1 MSQQQSQ
8 SVNVNSGVGA
18 ITATSLAVNCSS
30 NVCNEGEPVD
40 FVLTITTDGQV
51 IVKNVT
57 IYAQVSGVQ
66 GSYQVASSNLNIF
79 TEPSGQT
86 TVKIPT
92 SLYIP
97 MNPALRQK
105 LLSGGSIVTVNFYAE
120 ITYNDGSTD
129 KTISTQQTGI
139 GVKLYPVCIS
149 SVGFSRLVYERIWND
164 SIVGT
169 LNFAF
174 YSVPLKFAELFKPFF
189 GNGIPPPCI
198 ATAQAV
204 DTILHQFLHQLMPYI
219 PPFFASLVATGVTAL
234 STATYASPYA
244 ELLANMA
251 SESVSTPYDAAQSYA
266 VLRPQLVSIDSQLKQ
281 FVSQSILSACMD
293 IDPTLTSNIGSATS
307 SIASGIYAQ
316 QFINALSTYASDLFI
331 NILYS
336 KLGYESLS
344 GLAPTRVEI
353 DNDLR
358 QVLDVGQRAG
368 VSSTLIYNIVNNIN
382 SDVES
387 LVNLTINGKTQYSQ
401 LVQQLTSVASQMD
414 NLRMQARN
422 LNVMG
427 INALMSYPRPRMVN
441 ATPLTPNMWFLT
453 INQPATAIAPAVR
466 AFSQSSNCCNLPACS
481 NCTPFGTPGT
491 YGLYGLDQLQSLLSY
506 TPSSTA
512 GTITWQFNPTLYYGY
527 FLYTTLDYYVQ
538 VDLPAGLKIG
548 PYASGIEPLATF
560 VIYEGLVG
568 TIPPCYLNNCFAAPR
583 IYLGLRIEAD
593 LSKIDWASLKL
604 QFPKLTEKQLVEM
617 ILENIIGIAVDAW
630 KPCPTP
636 TNKYLYC
643 YDMEVDVDMCDW
655 TTIHALFSLQFFFFC
670 RGKPGSPGI
679 FTLTF
684 RPFVE
689 YIPFNIVCNPNE
701 TGLYPCTVQF
711 ETQPPQQPQ
720 YQRVYAP
727 PITFEPPPWDSL
739 ENQICSTG
747 PGAVYPPGWD
757 YKVDRAILNTA
768 IQWLQ
773 SQFTPVVKQ
782 LNDYLIDLWVKLIP
796 QALPKYPYPH
806 PIFINGVCSSYYC
819 TATAQASPGQ
829 TLNYSFTIRESNI
842 PLSPCGLPQ
851 WYYQQQ
857 QQIWSKDRY
866 FRVCL
871 TSAPSGGSIQVT
883 VGGTSQTL
891 GVGQCLEYDL
901 GQLQSQANLS
911 VSITIPSNAPSG
923 QYWVGFDTSY
933 YTPSGQW
940 IQADVQYLNIGV
952 NTAPSG
958 TGLVT
963 VVPPIPPP
971 SGLAPNFIWS
981 YWSIPSTLTWT
992 PNTGGASFSAYI
1004 YNMGGN
1010 GTLDIRVCLL
1020 YAPQGGS
1027 IGYFLW
1033 YQTLQNGVPTGTWPQ
1048 SAVEVSN
1055 VFSYSGQASCQ
1066 DIVVGQLNSYIP
1078 LPVTIEI
1085 VQGTYPMVQG
1095 TYVMMFAVGYV
1106 QNNQVTITDKRL
1118 VTINVGTPQPPPPGV
1133 INNLISQALTN
1144 SLYSANQQDPP
1155 DMLSKMIE
1163 ASLSPQTTS
1172 GVVAVVGKTL
1182 ITASSQNQ
1190 EFRDA
1195 VRKYAYLHER
1205 EALFRLLGTYSYLS
1219 LTAKYARDAYNF
1231 ADNAINTINSM
1242 MPNLPSNQQQQL
1254 STVISYLQNVKSN
1267 AGNTLSLL
1275 GLTPN
1280 SSDDDI
1286 ANTVGNM
1293 SLSNAYNAL
1302 QAVGQNM
1309 AGLQSYLLPAISILS
1324 TIAPEV
1330 AAEAPE
1336 EVGAIGGIAGA
1347 SVITAGV
1354 IAGLAGWGLALDLD
1368 TQYCNS
1374 VSTSMGIISADEIL
1388 PPFLKN
1394 VLQNAVSY
1402 KLQITQQGNNLVLN
1416 NIEVDINEGGIFE
1429 VSALAFFPSLYMEY
1443 LATKLGKNSALAEQ
1457 FVNAFVPLISLNPSS
1472 CVVPFYACVE
1482 GQSGQGCLFSTYG
1495 SVLISRD
1502 AIDAYINGSLNTPT
1516 ITLGIVLPQAQ
1527 TYMTVPSVQ
1536 STVATPTVQQSLIAM
1551 SASQSQQQT
1560 TPTYILSSDVTQ
1572 WVVTNVNVYIAKSCN
1587 DTPLISFTCSPNRAS
1602 AQGGM
1607 FICQAQSIWASPN
1620 IDYGS
1625 SYSLCMKYELDIPM
1639 VQSTTPPTTTPSVP
1653 PSLGNFY
1660 IELFAY
1666 DVYTQG
1672 LEQLTTAVVT
1682 PSMSVQQGT
1691 GGNVQTPPS
1700 GSISDAKYY
1709 VTAQISGVQS
1719 TMNLYLDTIF
1729 STPSQQSAQMQIA
1742 IYMLQQQGNQLVVQQ
1757 PQVTISFSPTGNALP
1772 QTCAG
1777 QQYTDENGNVFC
1789 VLDSGAITLATVII
1803 EPGSLVPSSSY
1814 WSAQCPL
1821 ATTVPTTSGWSALTQ
1836 ALYVCGVYQCSGT
1849 TNNTCPAIGV
1859 QLANIGFNG
1868 TITYQVV
1875 ATNITQVPASCNVQS
1890 PQQVTIQTPNG
1901 SAQGFVI
1908 LQNEVTV
1915 YGVPYQPG
1923 STFGQTTQAYI
1934 TYLSIPLSCLPDLVS
1949 AGASIYLLL
1958 QGNLNSQ
1965 PVVIPVPLVAQKPLL
1980 TVQCSG
1986 YQGQTGPGISVN
1998 GAIVVGTKLKVLVA
2012 IDVLEQDQGN
2022 APAQTS
2028 ITASVVFPNNQTYD
2042 VTNYC
2047 IYYAEGASP
2056 SPCASPITISPGTTQ
2071 QYVVEIDLLPLL
2083 QNNPS
2088 LNQYM
2093 AMNTTLSVILRFVT
2107 PNGISLASCITPAYV
2122 GACAAGILGSAPVY
2136 VPATVCPIHWRHP
2149 VCFVQSGSNMGG
2161 VPVLLPGQNATVICY
2176 LPEAEFPTD
2185 VLLYAVP
2192 LPTTV
2197 TLSNY
2202 SYSQLNDVALQYAPQ
2217 YTPVKIPAN
2226 TTVSNI
2232 EVVSFPIT
2240 AQNSPGIYA
2249 VPVGFVVVPLGYTT
2263 TPTAIRALSAPP
2275 IQQLTP
2281 TNAYLL
2287 DIAYAYYIVQQ
2298 SATGTN
2304 CPAPGQII
2312 LSNSS
2317 MSVAT
2322 SPGQSV
2328 SISYYIYNNS
2338 PYDLT
2343 LQCSYMNPFTQQL
2356 VNLGS
2361 ISLPH
2366 DGEASISTTIN
2377 VPTNAQP
2384 ATYSTSIACSMYNAS
2399 TNTSCG
2405 NAPAFA
2411 VTISVS
2417 STATPIQVNC
2427 PFNSLTNYAPSCTI
2441 TLQCSVTN
2449 NSSQAVTLYPAIYD
2463 NLGNLIQAGNPV
2475 QVQPGQTSAISVE
2488 FTTPNTITQAVYEIA
2503 VFTTT
2508 PPYSLPSGTCSPSTT
2523 MPYCQT
2529 FAVTTSPT
2537 GQCPTKVTVTSAPPP
2552 TLNLTQLLEAVLAL
2566 GIMGALVFGIT
2577 EIIRHRRERTL

>member
-1 MSQQQSQ
+1 MSQKQSQ
-8 SVNVNSGVGA
+8 NVNVNSGVGA
-18 ITATSLAVNCSS
+18 ITASSLAVDCGS
-30 NVCNEGEPVD
+30 NVCNEGGPVD

-105 LLSGGSIVTVNFYAE
+105 LLSKGSIVTVNFYAE
-120 ITYNDGSTD
+120 ITYNDGNTD

-139 GVKLYPVCIS
+139 GVNLHPVCIS
-149 SVGFSRLVYERIWND
+149 SVGFSRLVYEQEWN
-164 SIVGT
+164 SKLLGALFSAVH
-169 LNFAF
+169 F
-174 YSVPLKFAELFKPFF
+174 VPLKFAGLLKPFF
-189 GNGIPPPCI
+189 GNGTFPPCI

-204 DTILHQFLHQLMPYI
+204 NTILQQFTPYI
-219 PPFFASLVATGVTAL
+219 PPFFSPLVATGVTAL

-244 ELLANMA
+244 ESLANMA
-251 SESVSTPYDAAQSYA
+251 SESVSTPYDATQSYA
-266 VLRPQLVSIDSQLKQ
+266 VLRPQLVGIDSQLKQ

-293 IDPTLTSNIGSATS
+293 IDSTLASNIGSAAS

-316 QFINALSTYASDLFI
+316 QFMNALSTYASDLFI

-336 KLGYESLS
+336 NLGYESLS
-344 GLAPTRVEI
+344 GLAPTRVKI

-368 VSSTLIYNIVNNIN
+368 VSSTLIYSIINNIN

-401 LVQQLTSVASQMD
+401 LAQRLAGVASKMD
-414 NLRMQARN
+414 NLRIQARN
-422 LNVMG
+422 LNIMG
-427 INALMSYPRPRMVN
+427 TDALRDYPRPRMVN
-441 ATPLTPNMWFLT
+441 VSPLTPNMWFLT
-453 INQPATAIAPAVR
+453 INQPSTAVAPAVR
-466 AFSQSSNCCNLPACS
+466 AFSQSGNCCNLPACS

-491 YGLYGLDQLQSLLSY
+491 YGLYGLDQLKNLLSY
-506 TPSSTA
+506 TPPSTA

-538 VDLPAGLKIG
+538 VDLSAGLKIG
-548 PYASGIEPLATF
+548 PYASGIDPFAHF
-560 VIYEGLVG
+560 VIYEGLAG
-568 TIPPCYLNNCFAAPR
+568 TIPPYYLTLGTTPTLG
-583 IYLGLRIEAD
+583 ILLGLRVEID
-593 LSKIDWASLKL
+593 LSNINWSAYQAMYPNASQSEL
-604 QFPKLTEKQLVEM
+604 LTGLLNNVVSIPSTMWRQS
-617 ILENIIGIAVDAW
+617 
-630 KPCPTP
+630 P
-636 TNKYLYC
+636 TNPNVYY
-643 YDMEVDVDMCDW
+643 VDLITNVNQCDW
-655 TTIHALFSLQFFFFC
+655 TTLNAFFDIQFFFLC
-670 RGKPGSPGI
+670 SNSPIGY
-679 FTLTF
+679 FTMTF
-684 RPFVE
+684 KPFVDLAPLSSLSCQTSGP
-689 YIPFNIVCNPNE
+689 YAG
-701 TGLYPCTVQF
+701 TCTYQYS
-711 ETQPPQQPQ
+711 TQQPQ
-720 YQRVYAP
+720 PQRIYGQ
-727 PITFEPPPWDSL
+727 PITFTPPSPNTPQGQVCWSQM
-739 ENQICSTG
+739 N
-747 PGAVYPPGWD
+747 AVYPPGWD
-757 YKVDRAILNTA
+757 ATVDNAIVNA
-768 IQWLQ
+768 SKQWLS
-773 SQFTPVVKQ
+773 SQFSSTVQQ
-782 LNDYLIDLWVKLIP
+782 LNNNLINQWVQDLP
-796 QALPKYPYPH
+796 QAVPNPVYPH
-806 PIFINGVCSSYYC
+806 PMFVNGVCSSTYC

-842 PLSPCGLPQ
+842 PLSSCGLPQ
-851 WYYQQQ
+851 SLVQQQ

-871 TSAPSGGSIQVT
+871 TSASSGGSVQVA
-883 VGGTSQTL
+883 VGSTSQTL

-901 GQLQSQANLS
+901 GQLQSQTNLS
-911 VSITIPSNAPSG
+911 VAITIPSNATSG

-933 YTPSGQW
+933 YAPSGQW

-952 NTAPSG
+952 NTIPSG

-1010 GTLDIRVCLL
+1010 GMLDIRVCLL

-1055 VFSYSGQASCQ
+1055 VFSYSGQVSCQ
-1066 DIVVGQLNSYIP
+1066 DVVVGQLNSYIP

-1085 VQGTYPMVQG
+1085 AQGTYPMVQG

-1118 VTINVGTPQPPPPGV
+1118 VTINVGTPQPPPSGV

-1155 DMLSKMIE
+1155 DMLNKMIE

-1172 GVVAVVGKTL
+1172 GDLAVVGKTL
-1182 ITASSQNQ
+1182 STASSQNQ
-1190 EFRDA
+1190 EFRNA

-1254 STVISYLQNVKSN
+1254 STAVSYLQNAKSN
-1267 AGNTLSLL
+1267 AGNILSSL

-1293 SLSNAYNAL
+1293 SLSNAHNTL
-1302 QAVGQNM
+1302 QTVMQNM
-1309 AGLQSYLLPAISILS
+1309 AGLQSYLLPVISILS
-1324 TIAPEV
+1324 TVASGV
-1330 AAEAPE
+1330 AAEAPV

-1347 SVITAGV
+1347 SAITAGV
-1354 IAGLAGWGLALDLD
+1354 IAGLAGWGLALDLN
-1368 TQYCNS
+1368 TQYCNY
-1374 VSTSMGIISADEIL
+1374 VSTHMGIISADEIL

-1402 KLQITQQGNNLVLN
+1402 KLQITQQGSNLVLN
-1416 NIEVDINEGGIFE
+1416 NIEADINEEGIFE
-1429 VSALAFFPSLYMEY
+1429 VSALAFFPSLYMKY

-1457 FVNAFVPLISLNPSS
+1457 FVNAFVPLTSLNSSS

-1502 AIDAYINGSLNTPT
+1502 AIDAYINGSTNIPT

-1551 SASQSQQQT
+1551 SAFQSQQQT
-1560 TPTYILSSDVTQ
+1560 APTYVLSSDVTQ
-1572 WVVTNVNVYIAKSCN
+1572 WVVTNINVYIAKSCN
-1587 DTPLISFTCSPNRAS
+1587 DTPLISFTCTPNRAS

-1607 FICQAQSIWASPN
+1607 FVCQAQSIWASPN

-1639 VQSTTPPTTTPSVP
+1639 TQSTIPTTTPSVP
-1653 PSLGNFY
+1653 PSLGNLV
-1660 IELFAY
+1660 IELYAY

-1672 LEQLTTAVVT
+1672 LAQLTTVVVA
-1682 PSMSVQQGT
+1682 PSMSIQQGP

-1700 GSISDAKYY
+1700 GNVSDAKYY
-1709 VTAQISGVQS
+1709 VSAQISGVQS

-1729 STPSQQSAQMQIA
+1729 STPSQQSAQMQVA

-1757 PQVTISFSPTGNALP
+1757 PQVTISFSPTGSTLP

-1777 QQYTDENGNVFC
+1777 QQYTDENGNVYC
-1789 VLDSGAITLATVII
+1789 VLDSGTITLATVVI

-1821 ATTVPTTSGWSALTQ
+1821 TSTVPTTSGWSALTQ

-1875 ATNITQVPASCNVQS
+1875 ATNITQVPATCNVQS

-1934 TYLSIPLSCLPDLVS
+1934 TYLSIPLSCLPDLMS
-1949 AGASIYLLL
+1949 AGADIYLLL

-1965 PVVIPVPLVAQKPLL
+1965 PVVIPVPLIAQKPLL
-1980 TVQCSG
+1980 AVQCSG

-1998 GAIVVGTKLKVLVA
+1998 GAVVVGTKLKVLVA
-2012 IDVLEQDQGN
+2012 TDVLEQAQGN
-2022 APAQTS
+2022 APVQTS

-2056 SPCASPITISPGTTQ
+2056 SPCALPITISPGTTQ

-2093 AMNTTLSVILRFVT
+2093 AMNTTLSIILRFVM
-2107 PNGISLASCITPAYV
+2107 PNGISLASCTTPAYV

-2185 VLLYAVP
+2185 TLLYAVP

-2197 TLSNY
+2197 TISNY
-2202 SYSQLNDVALQYAPQ
+2202 SYSQLNDIALQYAVQ
-2217 YTPVKIPAN
+2217 YTPVKMPAN

-2232 EVVSFPIT
+2232 EVASFPIT
-2240 AQNSPGIYA
+2240 AQNSPGTYA
-2249 VPVGFVVVPLGYTT
+2249 VPVGFVAVPLGYAT
-2263 TPTAIRALSAPP
+2263 TPTVIRALSAPP
-2275 IQQLTP
+2275 TQQLTP

-2317 MSVAT
+2317 MSVAA

-2328 SISYYIYNNS
+2328 SISYYIHNNS

-2384 ATYSTSIACSMYNAS
+2384 TTYNTSIACGMYNTA

-2427 PFNSLTNYAPSCTI
+2427 PFNSLTNYAPSCTT

-2449 NSSQAVTLYPAIYD
+2449 NSSQVVMLYPAIYD

-2508 PPYSLPSGTCSPSTT
+2508 PPYSLPSGTCSPSAT

-2529 FAVTTSPT
+2529 FTVTTSPT
-2537 GQCPTKVTVTSAPPP
+2537 GQCPTKVTVTGAPPP

-2566 GIMGALVFGIT
+2566 GIMGALVFGIA